1 VSRPEGFH
9 LEPVWSKNSSTLAVF
24 KKNKFFNADE
34 FIEGTGGVIDL

>member
-1 VSRPEGFH
+1 MVKKLIHTCGI
-9 LEPVWSKNSSTLAVF
+9 L